1 MDECMN
7 GTAFKDNKGMMVM
20 MMMMVM
26 MIETLGGD
34 GSATDD

>member
-20 MMMMVM
+20 MMMMM
-26 MIETLGGD
+26 MTMIETLVGWL
-34 GSATDD
+34 SHR

>member
-20 MMMMVM
+20 MMMMMMMM
-26 MIETLGGD
+26 MIETLVGWL
-34 GSATDD
+34 SHR